1 MQYAGSS
8 HTNEYKMVILVL
20 ARSGGILDHCVM
32 TEITYYFYCQIQKFK
47 ICNLCVVYLKIV
59 FCCFPVLLVWHIVRL
74 VT

>member
-20 ARSGGILDHCVM
+20 ARSEGILDHCVM
-32 TEITYYFYCQIQKFK
+32 TEITYYCYCQIQKFQ
-47 ICNLCVVYLKIV
+47 ICNLSVVYLKIV
-59 FCCFPVLLVWHIVRL
+59 FCCFPVLLVWHSVRL